1 MRNAL
6 IALAWLGSAVLVFQG
21 CGGDNNSGRVENTG
35 SACTAPTQCYPNV
48 DQTTTPLKGAVTCL
62 SVTGGYCTHE
72 CTSDADCCAV
82 PGECNPNSW
91 FHQVCAPFQSTN
103 KNYCFLSCNATYVSA
118 AGYQTNDALFCQ
130 QLASPYFGCR
140 STGGGS
146 TNEKVCLP

>member
-82 PGECNPNSW
+82 QGECNPNSW
-91 FHQVCAPFQSTN
+91 FHQVCATFQSTG
-103 KNYCFLSCNATYVSA
+103 KSYCFLSCDASYVTASGFADSA
-118 AGYQTNDALFCQ
+118 SFCQ
-130 QLASPYFGCR
+130 QLANPTFTCR
-140 STGGGS
+140 ATGGG
-146 TNEKVCLP
+146 NPKQVCLQ